1 MENLDMILNS
11 SGPNLKETEELVKY
25 VSTEIDHPEVRDY
38 ILGLVDR
45 IIAGYEHQSG
55 KDYTGYLP

>member
-1 MENLDMILNS
+1 MELDMILNP

-25 VSTEIDHPEVRDY
+25 VSKELNNPGVKDY
-38 ILGLVDR
+38 VLELVDR